1 MNRSFRKAVGMIG
14 KNSVPIFSSRAP
26 QASACSS
33 SGFSTIASI
42 SSSIDFSENCSV
54 L

>member
-1 MNRSFRKAVGMIG
+1 MIG
-14 KNSVPIFSSRAP
+14 KYSVMIFSSRAP

-33 SGFSTIASI
+33 SGIVAMLSI
-42 SSSIDFSENCSV
+42 SSLISGSSNKAV